1 MVGFSDD
8 TFLASK
14 GHAHRFVYIPN
25 KPPMIS
31 CLHLYEVIL
40 TKFLKAALSP
50 SSGSELSDDEAICEP
65 AAPCQSGGLLH
76 AARLANSNKSDEVF
90 EANIIVPRTRM
101 SQLALARSQCE
112 YIRLPNLHS
121 KLGFFWF

>member
-1 MVGFSDD
+1 MF
-8 TFLASK
+8 AS
-14 GHAHRFVYIPN
+14 
-25 KPPMIS
+25 
-31 CLHLYEVIL
+31 LQVIL

-76 AARLANSNKSDEVF
+76 AARFVNRNKSDEVF
-90 EANIIVPRTRM
+90 EANNIAPRTRM
-101 SQLALARSQCE
+101 SQFALARSQCE
-112 YIRLPNLHS
+112 YIRLPNLPS